1 MFSDALTVLTK
12 ETISTNHCLQIVL
25 MYKQKK
31 VFPLFLPWKITM
43 MCWTSKVSNYHV
55 ILVEKEN
62 LICLSPGIW
71 SVFHRQTTASLFDST
86 SSRFMSAW
94 LNQCWSSGENH
105 IPQLCRKK
113 HTHTRHLFQ
122 IPETVHRYIYF
133 FEWKKKEKTVGFEM
147 LGRRTVPARL
157 RGHDGIY
164 SVKFPTHCSHQST
177 HTQMPKH
184 TSYSALDPPTLP
196 GSELDRVAASWLSAG
211 VKLQYL
217 NKKYAD
223 WNVWNN
229 TQLSRHFRQMEAFGD
244 GALTASHPPTLQ

>member
-1 MFSDALTVLTK
+1 MKDNDDVLNIKSVQLSCDFGWKRKSD
-12 ETISTNHCLQIVL
+12 
-25 MYKQKK
+25 
-31 VFPLFLPWKITM
+31 
-43 MCWTSKVSNYHV
+43 
-55 ILVEKEN
+55 
-62 LICLSPGIW
+62 LS
-71 SVFHRQTTASLFDST
+71 L
-86 SSRFMSAW
+86 
-94 LNQCWSSGENH
+94 
-105 IPQLCRKK
+105 
-113 HTHTRHLFQ
+113 TRHLVRVSSSDDREFVWLHIQ
-122 IPETVHRYIYF
+122 SFHVCLVESVLIIRREPHPPALQKQNTHTHATYFKSLKLYIDIF
-133 FEWKKKEKTVGFEM
+133 IFLNEKKKEKTVGFEM

-184 TSYSALDPPTLP
+184 TSYSALDPPPTQYPSTLP

>member
-1 MFSDALTVLTK
+1 
-12 ETISTNHCLQIVL
+12 
-25 MYKQKK
+25 
-31 VFPLFLPWKITM
+31 

-71 SVFHRQTTASLFDST
+71 SVFHRQSTASLFDST

-113 HTHTRHLFQ
+113 THTHATYFKSLKL
-122 IPETVHRYIYF
+122 YIDIF
-133 FEWKKKEKTVGFEM
+133 IFLNEKKKEKTVGFEM

-184 TSYSALDPPTLP
+184 TSYSALDPPPTQYPPILP

>member
-1 MFSDALTVLTK
+1 
-12 ETISTNHCLQIVL
+12 
-25 MYKQKK
+25 
-31 VFPLFLPWKITM
+31 

-71 SVFHRQTTASLFDST
+71 SVFHRQSTASLFDST

-105 IPQLCRKK
+105 IPQLCRNKT
-113 HTHTRHLFQ
+113 HTHATYFKSLKL
-122 IPETVHRYIYF
+122 YIDIF
-133 FEWKKKEKTVGFEM
+133 IFLNEKEKTVGFEM

-177 HTQMPKH
+177 HTDAKTHIVFRFRPRTPPPSLVQSWTGSQHLGSRRESNCNISIKSSPTETCEIIRSCLAISDRWKRLEM
-184 TSYSALDPPTLP
+184 AL
-196 GSELDRVAASWLSAG
+196 
-211 VKLQYL
+211 
-217 NKKYAD
+217 
-223 WNVWNN
+223 
-229 TQLSRHFRQMEAFGD
+229 
-244 GALTASHPPTLQ
+244 

>member
-31 VFPLFLPWKITM
+31 SVSSVFAMKDNDDVLNIKSVQLSCDFGWKRKSDLSLTRHLVR
-43 MCWTSKVSNYHV
+43 VSSSDDREFVWLHIQSFHV
-55 ILVEKEN
+55 CLVESV
-62 LICLSPGIW
+62 LIIRREPHPPAL
-71 SVFHRQTTASLFDST
+71 Q
-86 SSRFMSAW
+86 
-94 LNQCWSSGENH
+94 
-105 IPQLCRKK
+105 KK
-113 HTHTRHLFQ
+113 HTHTHTRHLFQ

-184 TSYSALDPPTLP
+184 TSYSALDPPP
-196 GSELDRVAASWLSAG
+196 PPNPVPP
-211 VKLQYL
+211 
-217 NKKYAD
+217 
-223 WNVWNN
+223 
-229 TQLSRHFRQMEAFGD
+229 
-244 GALTASHPPTLQ
+244 HPPRFWVGLGRSILALGGSQIAISQ

>member
-1 MFSDALTVLTK
+1 MWFWLKKKIWFVSHPASGPCFIVRRPRVCLTPHPVVSCLLGW
-12 ETISTNHCLQIVL
+12 ISVDHQERT
-25 MYKQKK
+25 
-31 VFPLFLPWKITM
+31 
-43 MCWTSKVSNYHV
+43 TS
-55 ILVEKEN
+55 
-62 LICLSPGIW
+62 P
-71 SVFHRQTTASLFDST
+71 
-86 SSRFMSAW
+86 SSA
-94 LNQCWSSGENH
+94 E
-105 IPQLCRKK
+105 KK

-184 TSYSALDPPTLP
+184 TSYSALDPPPTQYPSTLP

-217 NKKYAD
+217 NKKFAD